1 MSARVYKIVVA
12 VLFIMPFVVGAA
24 MGDMIHPLQGDPVSD
39 PAWSGTQ
46 HFSKSFSDV
55 QISADVDYAVY
66 PPGKYALS
74 SDQHLNNPTDPSG
87 GSDYVYAYQIWNSAA
102 SNSGLDGFSMGFS
115 DLVDNGHDQKAPA
128 NIGFLSGFGLAPS
141 SSYFVPLTPPA
152 QSGRWDF
159 NPTILSGGNSTIL
172 LYTSKNGPEWDRAS
186 ILGGGL
192 ANTQNLPNPTPEPA
206 TWILLITV
214 AAGGLIL
221 ARRR

>member
-1 MSARVYKIVVA
+1 MSTRAYKIVVTIF
-12 VLFIMPFVVGAA
+12 FIMPFVVGAA
-24 MGDMIHPLQGDPVSD
+24 MGNMIHPLQGDPESD

-46 HFSKSFSDV
+46 HFSNSFFDV

-66 PPGKYALS
+66 PPGQFALS
-74 SDQHLNNPTDPSG
+74 SSLDNPTDPSG

-102 SNSGLDGFSMGFS
+102 SNVGLNAFSMGFG
-115 DLVDNGHDQKAPA
+115 DLVDNGHDQKEPA

-141 SSYFVPLTPPA
+141 SSYFVPATPPA

-159 NPTILSGGNSTIL
+159 NPTILPNGNSTIL
-172 LYTSKNGPEWDRAS
+172 LYTSKNGPEWDKAS
-186 ILGGGL
+186 VLGGGL
-192 ANTQNLPNPTPEPA
+192 ADTENLPNPTPEPA
-206 TWILLITV
+206 TWILLISV